1 MDDDNWYNSLL
12 SSDAGDD
19 PGLPICND
27 GILPVLPFPDADS
40 IWGPLRQSTGGTGEA
55 SDPLWFVCEEND
67 DCEDMF
73 RELQEKHSNKGRPRH
88 KLDPDKKREDFRDKK
103 KWKAYRRKRNVQLCR
118 KRQQQR
124 LGQLVAKAV
133 TYRRM
138 LMDLFASQDVPKDL
152 SKKVDNIIQENAAL
166 SAFIMSQYG
175 TQMYKELIANPAT

>member
-1 MDDDNWYNSLL
+1 MDGENYNNFFGLLDSVDVPDEDNSRDSQLANLPPADSDIWNSLRE
-12 SSDAGDD
+12 
-19 PGLPICND
+19 C
-27 GILPVLPFPDADS
+27 
-40 IWGPLRQSTGGTGEA
+40 TGGTGEA
-55 SDPLWFVCEEND
+55 DDPLWFMCEEKD

-88 KLDPDKKREDFRDKK
+88 KLDPEKKRDDFRDKK

-124 LGQLVAKAV
+124 LGQLVSKAV

-152 SKKVDNIIQENAAL
+152 SRKVDNIIQENAAL

-175 TQMYKELIANPAT
+175 TEMYKELIANPAT